1 MFSKLKD
8 KMMKA
13 SYIKVYGD
21 RAEMIFK
28 EDVVEILVGNK
39 KFVHNR
45 ESGKKISE
53 TLFTTENIV
62 VTKYDENEVK
72 ISEEVFVDDEKVS
85 EIDIKSGKN
94 TVMESSSSKIKKS
107 VSSYEKD
114 GEEITETTLKYNDEY
129 KKEEIEVITL
139 DMKDYLLK
147 SIVVK
152 KEGEDAPYIDVQ
164 KKLSENGNLLYYK
177 ENDITVELEYYTE
190 NKIKSFVLL
199 TEVPVYEELPQP
211 QKGKGKAPVGGK
223 PIEPKQI
230 GTEIKREIVKFNES
244 GKITNVERNDE
255 KMTREFY
262 EDGNLYRQYL
272 IIDTGSSKEVIGKII
287 MKDGS
292 VKIINNSTMDAVEIV
307 RKNDEMTSLDNNYK
321 EFKLE
326 SYDFYEENDT
336 ISVSK
341 EIYRID
347 RLFQKVGRRYEILE
361 NGVPYC
367 VMEEYKKGKVAV
379 TEKTN
384 LISGTQLIEEGNRK
398 YVKGLDGMKKE
409 VCDEEYEIYKMA
421 DELNKVDVV
430 PKE

>member
-307 RKNDEMTSLDNNYK
+307 HKNDEMTSLDNNYK

-367 VMEEYKKGKVAV
+367 IMEEYKKGKVAV

>member
-13 SYIKVYGD
+13 SYTKVYGD

-62 VTKYDENEVK
+62 VAKYDENEVK

-272 IIDTGSSKEVIGKII
+272 IIDTGSSKELIGKII

-367 VMEEYKKGKVAV
+367 IMEEYKKGKVAV

>member
-307 RKNDEMTSLDNNYK
+307 HKNDEMTSLDNNYK

-336 ISVSK
+336 INVSK

-347 RLFQKVGRRYEILE
+347 RVFQKVGRRYEILE

>member
-272 IIDTGSSKEVIGKII
+272 IIDTGSSKELIGKII

-367 VMEEYKKGKVAV
+367 IMEEYKKGKVAV

>member
-272 IIDTGSSKEVIGKII
+272 IIDTGSSKELIGKII

>member
-152 KEGEDAPYIDVQ
+152 KEGEDVPYIDVQ

-272 IIDTGSSKEVIGKII
+272 IIDTGSSKELIGKII

-367 VMEEYKKGKVAV
+367 IMEEYKKGKVAV